1 MLQDQCSWFFCVST
15 YITVLQKFSGLLYFL
30 PDTTFRN
37 ICIMKHVKQS
47 FFTME
52 IPLNSFD
59 ECIDETILR
68 RGLSYFRNGK
78 VQEPEEIAPGEYEA
92 VVTGTEDYNVRL
104 VITNGVV
111 VEHICNCPYDLGP
124 VCKHVAAMLFSLQQE
139 ELELTKK
146 APRKKE
152 VTTRKK
158 TKRKTVAEK
167 VDVLLE
173 NISHDDL
180 KQFVR
185 EQAKL
190 NVSFRNLLLASLSI
204 HDPEES
210 TTAYKKQLK
219 AILRSARDR
228 DGFIGWPASNRVG
241 EAVNQFLST
250 AKEQLER
257 GNFKSAMLL
266 CTAIMEQMVDAL
278 SYSDDSDGSIG
289 SCIYAATEML
299 YEMTES
305 RPSEE
310 IRVSMLDYCFTALGK
325 RIYAGWDWHIDMLRM
340 ASMLVNT
347 SEEIDH
353 LVNVLD
359 REEGSRHVAEKAQ
372 SIKYHLIAKTKS
384 EKEADAYLE
393 VNLANPYLRRAALQK
408 AMEKQDF
415 AKAIGIAR
423 DGIEYDK
430 KEKPG
435 LMMEWYDWLLKVA
448 QAEGDVESIINYA
461 RHLFIDSFRAEQDYY
476 EILKQQVR
484 TESWPTFIEEL
495 IRDITVKDR
504 WQARDQIAN
513 IYIREGWL
521 HNLLELVSTL
531 PNLHAIAQYEQYLAK
546 EYSSELVE
554 LYAGAVIEYVKAH
567 TGRNHYQEACRYLRR
582 IIKLGGRKRA
592 IEVISLLRKEYPR
605 RRALLEELDRV

>member
-1 MLQDQCSWFFCVST
+1 M
-15 YITVLQKFSGLLYFL
+15 
-30 PDTTFRN
+30 
-37 ICIMKHVKQS
+37 
-47 FFTME
+47 
-52 IPLNSFD
+52 
-59 ECIDETILR
+59 
-68 RGLSYFRNGK
+68 
-78 VQEPEEIAPGEYEA
+78 
-92 VVTGTEDYNVRL
+92 
-104 VITNGVV
+104 
-111 VEHICNCPYDLGP
+111 GP
-124 VCKHVAAMLFSLQQE
+124 VCKHVAAVLFSLRQE
-139 ELELTKK
+139 ELELNE
-146 APRKKE
+146 APRKKDA
-152 VTTRKK
+152 TTRKK
-158 TKRKTVAEK
+158 TKRKTVTGK
-167 VDVLLE
+167 VDALLE

-185 EQAKL
+185 EQVKL
-190 NVSFRNLLLASLSI
+190 NVPFRNMLLASLSI

-228 DGFIGWPASNRVG
+228 DGFIDWSASNRVG

-257 GNFKSAMLL
+257 GNFKSAMHL

-278 SYSDDSDGSIG
+278 DYSDDSDGSIG
-289 SCIYAATEML
+289 SCIYAATEIL

-305 RPSEE
+305 GPSEE
-310 IRVSMLDYCFTALGK
+310 IRVSMLDYCFTALEK

-353 LVNVLD
+353 LVNVLE
-359 REEGSRHVAEKAQ
+359 REEDSRYVAEKAQ
-372 SIKYHLIAKTKS
+372 SIKYQLIAKTKS

-393 VNLANPYLRRAALQK
+393 ANLGNPYLRRTALQK
-408 AMEKQDF
+408 AMAKHDF

-430 KEKPG
+430 REKPG

-448 QAEGDVESIINYA
+448 QAEGDAESIINYA
-461 RHLFIDSFRAEQDYY
+461 CFLFIDNFRAEQDYY

-484 TESWPTFIEEL
+484 TESWPTFVEEL
-495 IRDITVKDR
+495 IRDITLKGR
-504 WQARDQIAN
+504 WQASDQIAN
-513 IYIREGWL
+513 IYIREGRL

-531 PNLHAIAQYEQYLAK
+531 PNLQTIAQYEQYLAK

-567 TGRNHYQEACRYLRR
+567 TGRNQYQEACRYLRR
-582 IIKLGGRKRA
+582 IIKLGGQKRA
-592 IEVISLLRKEYPR
+592 IEVISLLRKDYPR
-605 RRALLEELDRV
+605 RKALLEELDRV